1 MLVILIGC
9 QTSCQTS
16 CYAATVC
23 LEDVNNGRTKTK
35 KDASFAPEKFHLV
48 SRKNTIN
55 VITTIVNMEGVVN
68 EIWKGNY
75 YFLEYN

>member
-1 MLVILIGC
+1 MLVILIVRPVVRPVAMLLP
-9 QTSCQTS
+9 
-16 CYAATVC
+16 YAW
-23 LEDVNNGRTKTK
+23 RTKKHQRKNKNK